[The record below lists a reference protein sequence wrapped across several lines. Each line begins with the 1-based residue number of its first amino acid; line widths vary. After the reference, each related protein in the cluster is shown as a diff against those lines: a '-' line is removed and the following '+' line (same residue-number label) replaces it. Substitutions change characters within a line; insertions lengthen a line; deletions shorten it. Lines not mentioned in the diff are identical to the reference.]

1 MDASLLILGTGAMAC
16 LFAARLAAAGAR
28 VTMLGSWEEGLEA
41 LRKHGVRLI
50 ETEGTEGFYAVGAVN
65 DPNLCRGL
73 PYALVLVKSWQ
84 TQRAAR
90 QLAECLPQDGLAL
103 TLQNGLNNYQT
114 LANALG
120 EERVAL
126 GVTTSGAYLEQAG
139 VVRAVGSAV
148 VSLGVHPRLS
158 PLADMLEK
166 AGFKVTIETDLRTL
180 VWGKLVI
187 NAAINPLT
195 ALLRVPNGELL
206 ERPTARALMGMTALE
221 TATIAKAQGISLP
234 YPDAV
239 AAVEEV
245 ARRTAEN
252 YSSML
257 RDVLRGAPTEVD
269 AINGAVVHTGEQIR
283 MPTPLNQALF
293 LLVKAMVYSHIAQTG
308 ALNPIAPSFT

>member
-16 LFAARLAAAGAR
+16 LFAARLAAAGSR
-28 VTMLGSWEEGLEA
+28 VTLLGSWKEGLEA
-41 LRKHGVRLI
+41 LRANGVRLI
-50 ETEGTEGFYAVGAVN
+50 EADGTESVFAVRAVN
-65 DPNLCRGL
+65 DPNLCQGL

-90 QLAECLPQDGLAL
+90 QLAECLTQDGLAL
-103 TLQNGLNNYQT
+103 TLQNGLNNYET

-120 EERVAL
+120 EGRVAV
-126 GVTTSGAYLEQAG
+126 GVTTSGAYLEQPG
-139 VVRAVGSAV
+139 VVHAVGGAA

-158 PLADMLEK
+158 HLADILEK
-166 AGFKVTIETDLRTL
+166 AGFKVTTETDLRTL

-195 ALLRVPNGELL
+195 ALLGVPNGELL
-206 ERPTARALMGMTALE
+206 ERPTARTLMGMTALE

-245 ARRTAEN
+245 ARHTARN

-269 AINGAVVHTGEQIR
+269 AINGAVVHVGEQIR
-283 MPTPLNQALF
+283 ISTPLNRALF
-293 LLVKAMVYSHIAQTG
+293 LLVKAMVHPHMAQMR
-308 ALNPIAPSFT
+308 ALNPISP

>member
-1 MDASLLILGTGAMAC
+1 MEASVLILGTGAMAC
-16 LFAARLAAAGAR
+16 FFAARLAAAGVR
-28 VTMLGSWEEGLEA
+28 VTMLGTWEEGLEA
-41 LRKHGVRLI
+41 LRANGVRLI
-50 ETEGTEGFYAVGAVN
+50 ETDGTEGMFAVRAVN
-65 DPNLCRGL
+65 DPNLCQGL

-90 QLAECLPQDGLAL
+90 QLAECLTQDGLAL
-103 TLQNGLNNYQT
+103 TLQNGLNNYET
-114 LANALG
+114 LVNALG
-120 EERVAL
+120 ERRVAL
-126 GVTTSGAYLEQAG
+126 GVTTSGAYLEKPG
-139 VVRAVGSAV
+139 VVHAVGSAV

-166 AGFKVTIETDLRTL
+166 AGFKVTTEIDLKTL

-195 ALLRVPNGELL
+195 ALLGVPNGELL
-206 ERPTARALMGMTALE
+206 ERPTARTLMGMTALE

-245 ARRTAEN
+245 ARHTARN

-269 AINGAVVHTGEQIR
+269 AINGAVVHVGEQIR
-283 MPTPLNQALF
+283 MPTPLNRALF
-293 LLVKAMVYSHIAQTG
+293 LLVKAMVHPHMAQMR
-308 ALNPIAPSFT
+308 ALNPMSP